1 MSHTSFS
8 LSFSYSKSSCAQHC
22 VSRSKFHAALAG
34 LVDGSF
40 FTSGI
45 SAVRQYLENRRYAVS
60 PLAQMRRMSAVF
72 KITSMSFAV
81 TLRIELSDDPAM
93 SQEAMT
99 SHSAIWCSNKNRN
112 KTAVLSTLQTERIPE
127 SESGMHRHKQVQTYV
142 SHAYIPFSYTKTA
155 SVQTALMPSSLS
167 ITDNLPHWNCPP
179 SQTVPRRKVRRPTGL
194 PFPASFLRNRVRL
207 PP

>member
-99 SHSAIWCSNKNRN
+99 SHSAIWCSNKNAFFFPE
-112 KTAVLSTLQTERIPE
+112 TVLRMTVIKLLFSRLYRWKGSQNQNPGCIVINRSKRMCHMRIFHSLTPK
-127 SESGMHRHKQVQTYV
+127 RHQCR
-142 SHAYIPFSYTKTA
+142 
-155 SVQTALMPSSLS
+155 
-167 ITDNLPHWNCPP
+167 PH
-179 SQTVPRRKVRRPTGL
+179 
-194 PFPASFLRNRVRL
+194 
-207 PP
+207 

>member
-99 SHSAIWCSNKNRN
+99 SHSAIWCSNKNAFFCGIVSGSKDRCQHFPE
-112 KTAVLSTLQTERIPE
+112 TVLRMTVIKLQ
-127 SESGMHRHKQVQTYV
+127 
-142 SHAYIPFSYTKTA
+142 FSRLY
-155 SVQTALMPSSLS
+155 
-167 ITDNLPHWNCPP
+167 
-179 SQTVPRRKVRRPTGL
+179 RRKGSQNQNPGCIVINRSKRMCHMRIFHSLTPKRHQCRPH
-194 PFPASFLRNRVRL
+194 
-207 PP
+207 

>member
-45 SAVRQYLENRRYAVS
+45 SAVRQYLENRRYAGS

-99 SHSAIWCSNKNRN
+99 SHSAIWCSNKNAFSAESSPAAYPQRPLPALSRNGSADDRN

-142 SHAYIPFSYTKTA
+142 SHAYIPFSYTKTGH
-155 SVQTALMPSSLS
+155 QCR
-167 ITDNLPHWNCPP
+167 PH
-179 SQTVPRRKVRRPTGL
+179 
-194 PFPASFLRNRVRL
+194 
-207 PP
+207 

>member
-1 MSHTSFS
+1 
-8 LSFSYSKSSCAQHC
+8 
-22 VSRSKFHAALAG
+22 
-34 LVDGSF
+34 
-40 FTSGI
+40 
-45 SAVRQYLENRRYAVS
+45 
-60 PLAQMRRMSAVF
+60 MRRMSAVF

-99 SHSAIWCSNKNRN
+99 SHSAIWCSNKTPFSAESSPAAYPQRPLPALSRNGSADDRN

-179 SQTVPRRKVRRPTGL
+179 SRTVPRRKVRRPTGL

>member
-99 SHSAIWCSNKNRN
+99 SQSAIWCSNKNAFFCGIVSGSVSS
-112 KTAVLSTLQTERIPE
+112 KTVLRMTVIKLL
-127 SESGMHRHKQVQTYV
+127 
-142 SHAYIPFSYTKTA
+142 FSRLY
-155 SVQTALMPSSLS
+155 
-167 ITDNLPHWNCPP
+167 
-179 SQTVPRRKVRRPTGL
+179 RRKGSQNQNPGCIVINRSKRMCHMRIFHSLTPKRHQCRPH
-194 PFPASFLRNRVRL
+194 
-207 PP
+207 

>member
-99 SHSAIWCSNKNRN
+99 SHSAIWCST
-112 KTAVLSTLQTERIPE
+112 KT
-127 SESGMHRHKQVQTYV
+127 
-142 SHAYIPFSYTKTA
+142 PFSLDRLRQRILKDRC
-155 SVQTALMPSSLS
+155 QHFPE
-167 ITDNLPHWNCPP
+167 
-179 SQTVPRRKVRRPTGL
+179 TVLRMTVIKLLFSRLYRRKGSQNQNPGCIVINRSKRMCHMRIFHSLTPKRHQCRPH
-194 PFPASFLRNRVRL
+194 
-207 PP
+207 